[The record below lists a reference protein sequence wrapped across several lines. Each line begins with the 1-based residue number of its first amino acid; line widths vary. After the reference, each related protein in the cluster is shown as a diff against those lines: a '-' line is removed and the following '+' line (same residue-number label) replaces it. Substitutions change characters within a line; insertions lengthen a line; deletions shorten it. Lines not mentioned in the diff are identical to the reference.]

1 MPPAA
6 KFAIKTAVFLCVL
19 AAAPFLVE
27 WGLRSYDWERDSYVH
42 PSAVTADGGAAVAG
56 LNRLRFREVR
66 FASTGLELRLRAF
79 NLLETMRDDKDLEL
93 PGGTIRLFR
102 LDGPESAQPGPEP
115 PPDAVKVAEFR
126 FRSEVVD
133 APPAISAD
141 GTELRPTKD
150 ALFSLVP
157 ANKGEEPAADAFAAM
172 RLPAEAT
179 FEIDLEFDPRPDL
192 PASNRIEIAYCKPM
206 RSLLRGTF
214 LESASE
220 RLLGS
225 TRPSSK

>member
-1 MPPAA
+1 M
-6 KFAIKTAVFLCVL
+6 LL
-19 AAAPFLVE
+19 PFLAIQMAL
-27 WGLRSYDWERDSYVH
+27 GARERLL
-42 PSAVTADGGAAVAG
+42 GGFDDEHAVA
-56 LNRLRFREVR
+56 VS
-66 FASTGLELRLRAF
+66 ATGVAG
-79 NLLETMRDDKDLEL
+79 
-93 PGGTIRLFR
+93 PGGSESKPAGTVWIGIAGRGEADARLFR

-157 ANKGEEPAADAFAAM
+157 ANKSEEPAADAFAAM

-179 FEIDLEFDPRPDL
+179 FEIDLEFDARPDL
-192 PASNRIEIAYCKPM
+192 PASNRIEIAYSKPM

-220 RLLGS
+220 SLLGS